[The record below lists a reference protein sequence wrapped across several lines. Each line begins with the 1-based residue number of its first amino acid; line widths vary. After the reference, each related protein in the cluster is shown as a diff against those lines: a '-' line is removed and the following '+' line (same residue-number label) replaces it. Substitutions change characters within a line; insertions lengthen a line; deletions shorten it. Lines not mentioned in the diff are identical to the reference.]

1 MSTIQTI
8 TPFSP
13 QAMPA
18 LAYAPTSAGPPESTV
33 ERTPSSNGS
42 DAVKLN
48 ISPSSRLQSDR
59 DAAIALGNRARD
71 TDATF
76 ERALDLVKDMK
87 AQVTAITKQF
97 PPFATDSD
105 ERIRYLNS
113 FSSLR
118 KQVEALSFPSEPEAV
133 GAWNQVQFP
142 PKDMNFGIPSL
153 DPITASD
160 QEVFQAEADLER
172 IHADLTRQRVSLY
185 DSVMAAMGDHSDA
198 EQALML
204 SQEVRDRLVS

>member
-1 MSTIQTI
+1 MTTIQTI
-8 TPFSP
+8 TPLLP
-13 QAMPA
+13 QQLPA
-18 LAYAPTSAGPPESTV
+18 LPYPPTNSAGAGSSV
-33 ERTPSSNGS
+33 EFTHSSNGS

-59 DAAIALGNRARD
+59 DIPIALGNRARD

-118 KQVEALSFPSEPEAV
+118 KQVEALTFPSEPEAV

-142 PKDMNFGIPSL
+142 AKDMNLGIPSL

-160 QEVFQAEADLER
+160 QEVFQAEADLEL

-185 DSVMAAMGDHSDA
+185 DSVMAALGDHSDA